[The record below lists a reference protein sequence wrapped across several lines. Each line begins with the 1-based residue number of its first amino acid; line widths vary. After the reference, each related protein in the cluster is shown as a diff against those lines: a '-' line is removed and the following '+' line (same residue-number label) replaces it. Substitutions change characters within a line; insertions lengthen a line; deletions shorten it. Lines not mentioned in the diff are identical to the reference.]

1 MIFYLYYYFTGWK
14 EVFENLGCL
23 LILVAGFVLL
33 GDIIDT
39 R

>member
-1 MIFYLYYYFTGWK
+1 MNFYLHYYYFTGWK
-14 EVFENLGCL
+14 EVFENMGRL
-23 LILVAGFVLL
+23 LTVAGFVLL

>member
-1 MIFYLYYYFTGWK
+1 MIFYPYYYYFTGWK
-14 EVFENLGCL
+14 EVFEDLGLL
-23 LILVAGFVLL
+23 LIVAGFVLL

>member
-1 MIFYLYYYFTGWK
+1 MIFYPYYYFTSWK

-23 LILVAGFVLL
+23 LIVAGFVLL